1 MSGNAYKQL
10 ATMVDAVE
18 KLALLPNNE
27 LVNNE
32 KLVAEIRNAFS
43 VHNIDSIINSAQREI
58 QELRNNQTS
67 NSINQNNLIHIY
79 AQREHE
85 RLQNAPGKA
94 YETTIVNAKDEM
106 EKGKNIPEKA
116 NAEIEEKFSSAFNT
130 VFADGALKVNVP
142 GDPSTLMSYI
152 NYTPYR
158 INYIEYLSMP
168 TLSEMVDRP
177 LAIALKK
184 FPKIKSEN
192 KKFNEVIEKLIHKK
206 KIKYV
211 IKDALFYSLLS
222 PRGALV
228 VPVQRGDS
236 VTFNVFNDTQF
247 AYAMGTSYSGITQ
260 PYSPMKVGTIYCMG
274 AKLKHGVSAFFT
286 CPGFEPLFGV
296 GLNKLP
302 QLRTAAEAWN
312 IYIHIL
318 KILLVRA
325 QVIIEKMEGD
335 IQTDTMLSKMRSQ
348 LQRLSQTMGVST
360 PIEQARGMELD
371 ILNNN
376 IGPGTADIAQVFRDY
391 VGSVTGIAPEYFF
404 GGGTAAYSQAAF
416 QIHAT
421 NENIKSQYQHGEI
434 EPLLRFMIN
443 TMIQYDSEV
452 SNMGVAEDE
461 FAIEFDN
468 IYDETEQEKADL
480 NSKRTEILI
489 RQASYPELEEAFKKE
504 GLLTE
509 EIKLPEIIAPAG
521 DGGELEADGK
531 DNQLTKPLDKSFA
544 QNTDETLSEFLND
557 GRSKD
562 FKGKYDPEQLKMG
575 IKMEMEHT
583 DNPEIAEKIAKDHL
597 AEMPDY
603 YTHLVEMEE
612 KAKAEK

>member
-27 LVNNE
+27 IVNNE

-58 QELRNNQTS
+58 QEFRNNQVQNTPNYTS
-67 NSINQNNLIHIY
+67 LLHVY

-94 YETTIVNAKDEM
+94 YETTIVNASDTEGFA
-106 EKGKNIPEKA
+106 EPPAKA
-116 NAEIEEKFSSAFNT
+116 NNKIEEKFSSVFNT
-130 VFADGALKVNVP
+130 VYADGALKINVT
-142 GDPSTLMSYI
+142 GDPSTLNSYI

-177 LAIALKK
+177 LAIAFKK
-184 FPKIKSEN
+184 FPKVKSEN
-192 KKFNEVIEKLIHKK
+192 KKFNEAVEKLIHKN
-206 KIKYV
+206 KIKHV
-211 IKDALFYSLLS
+211 IKDAMFYSLLS
-222 PRGALV
+222 PRGSLV
-228 VPVQRGDS
+228 VPIQRGDS

-247 AYAMGTSYSGITQ
+247 AYAMGSSYTGITQ

-296 GLNKLP
+296 GLNRLP

-376 IGPGTADIAQVFRDY
+376 IGPGTADVAEVFKDY
-391 VGSVTGIAPEYFF
+391 VGSITGIAPEYFF
-404 GGGTAAYSQAAF
+404 GGGNSAYSQAAF
-416 QIHAT
+416 QIHVT
-421 NENIKSQYQHGEI
+421 NENIKSQYQDGEI
-434 EPLLRFMIN
+434 EPLLRFMVN
-443 TMIQYDSEV
+443 VMIQYDKELSG
-452 SNMGVAEDE
+452 MGVQEDD
-461 FAIEFDN
+461 FKIEFDN
-468 IYDETEQEKADL
+468 LYDETEQEKAEL
-480 NSKRTEILI
+480 HSKKTETLI
-489 RQASYPELEEAFKKE
+489 RQASYPELEPAFKKL
-504 GLLTE
+504 GLLDE
-509 EIKLPEIIAPAG
+509 EINLPEIIAPPDNDGG
-521 DGGELEADGK
+521 DGGEGTGAGSGLTNPLGK
-531 DNQLTKPLDKSFA
+531 SLVH
-544 QNTDETLSEFLND
+544 NTE
-557 GRSKD
+557 
-562 FKGKYDPEQLKMG
+562 YDPEQLKMG
-575 IKMEMEHT
+575 TKMEMEHT
-583 DNPEIAEKIAKDHL
+583 DDPEIAEKIAKDHL
-597 AEMPDY
+597 DEIPDY
-603 YTHLVEMEE
+603 YTRLEKMERE
-612 KAKAEK
+612 ADKEI